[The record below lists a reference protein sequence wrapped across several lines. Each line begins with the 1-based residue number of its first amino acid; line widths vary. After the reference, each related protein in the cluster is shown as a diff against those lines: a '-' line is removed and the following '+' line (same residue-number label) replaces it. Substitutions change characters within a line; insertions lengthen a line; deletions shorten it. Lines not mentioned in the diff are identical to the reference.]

1 MSVIEKTNL
10 FNRLLK
16 SLSED
21 KGFVSPGSGGAI
33 YLTPY
38 LSLIVAILYMMAA
51 DDEISEQECNHLLS
65 VFGGD
70 QQILQRALKYVES
83 KSVDEFLTEMPE
95 VVEGENRLCILLNV
109 CDLRYSRNQQQTLH

>member
-1 MSVIEKTNL
+1 MKKINL
-10 FNRLLK
+10 LNRLLT

-21 KGFVSPGSGGAI
+21 KGFVSPGSAGVI

-51 DDEISEQECNHLLS
+51 DDEISKQECNHLLF

-70 QQILQRALKYVES
+70 QQILQRALKYVE
-83 KSVDEFLTEMPE
+83 
-95 VVEGENRLCILLNV
+95 
-109 CDLRYSRNQQQTLH
+109 

>member
-1 MSVIEKTNL
+1 VIEKTNL

-51 DDEISEQECNHLLS
+51 DD
-65 VFGGD
+65 
-70 QQILQRALKYVES
+70 
-83 KSVDEFLTEMPE
+83 
-95 VVEGENRLCILLNV
+95 
-109 CDLRYSRNQQQTLH
+109 